1 MARYL
6 NPQKI
11 SLLVLAKLYCEYPA
25 PSSATIPI
33 LTFLTS
39 QLIPEDAA
47 GVGGAKHAD
56 ACVLTLEHFEKILAA
71 HPHRPPGDGPP
82 EGRDETLYDAFLA
95 RLWCI
100 DSLDAL
106 HSFFDALSELV
117 GKPPRNFISASER
130 HHPPPRISL
139 SRTSPLGTFVRRAQL
154 EFARL
159 QFHDVSKLWLALV
172 NYKLPTKDR
181 WQERRRVLDGATL
194 QETRKPWFDENLAGL
209 GLEEQ
214 DGLFRVAYGQLDEM
228 GKEEG
233 LASMDEIEKLLAFQ
247 IDRLQ
252 KYGNRVP
259 DDMRERLR
267 KMLGPTATAP
277 SLAHFVKFF
286 DAWRAGDYTSSF
298 DNLHRYFDYTMQ
310 TRDKT
315 YYQYALLH
323 MAILQADFGCFSEAI
338 AAMNETIATA
348 RENQDMGCLNFS
360 LSWLNHLAKAYPK
373 QIRASGY
380 GGMLGSERD
389 GLAFLK
395 SKAKETKM
403 WSLLSS
409 TLLSEAKMLLSSGS
423 SVPRAF
429 EHIYQSAHLNVV
441 HNIRSNIGSQMLMQA
456 SLYGRLGATDL
467 SDAVCDIL
475 YLCYGNVCPI
485 EDTLRSTCH
494 SAYIRSQAGDYT
506 GAFEILD
513 SINQADHRT
522 LKFHQY
528 ISNYAALLKA
538 KRALRRSDF
547 TAATHLLDALRAFR
561 PTDPE
566 ILYQLTALEV
576 DALTRR
582 GDFAAAF
589 VRLDELAADLKAEDA
604 DIYQRVHLLTLK
616 ATLFAKAGVPEK
628 GFSIAMRASSAAH
641 RARLWPALWEALAAV
656 QTILVELGEFRAA
669 RRLGDAVAPLALEAG
684 DEALCA
690 KLYLALAD
698 ACVGIA
704 GEEQQ
709 QLQYHHQQQQQRE
722 IAPSSTAI
730 NAATSTA
737 ATDGNSSTTSL
748 SAADGGGT
756 AAHQRTLT
764 EAMLFL
770 EKARNCF
777 HAIEDVRGEC
787 ETLAKRA
794 LLEKLRTAM
803 AADDAAGVIPGGG
816 ALGLGQKDD
825 SAAVEEAVAYIGRYK
840 AVMEGDGAAVAETVG

>member
-6 NPQKI
+6 NPQKV
-11 SLLVLAKLYCEYPA
+11 SLLVLAKLYCEFPA

-39 QLIPEDAA
+39 QLISDNAA
-47 GVGGAKHAD
+47 GGGRAKHAD
-56 ACVLTLEHFEKILAA
+56 DCILTLEHFEKILAA
-71 HPHRPPGDGPP
+71 HPHRRPGDDLL

-95 RLWCI
+95 RLWSI

-106 HSFFDALSELV
+106 HGFFDALSELV
-117 GKPPRNFISASER
+117 GKPPRNFISTNER
-130 HHPPPRISL
+130 HHPPPVICL

-159 QFHDVSKLWLALV
+159 QFHDASKLWLALV
-172 NYKLPTKDR
+172 NYKLPTKDW
-181 WQERRRVLDGATL
+181 WQERRRMLDDASP
-194 QETRKPWFDENLAGL
+194 QEASNAWFDENLVGL
-209 GLEEQ
+209 GLEK
-214 DGLFRVAYGQLDEM
+214 DDALFRVAYGQLDEM
-228 GKEEG
+228 SKEEG

-267 KMLGPTATAP
+267 KMLGPTAAAP

-348 RENQDMGCLNFS
+348 RENQDMNCLNFS
-360 LSWLNHLAKAYPK
+360 LSWLNHLVKAYPK

-403 WSLLSS
+403 W
-409 TLLSEAKMLLSSGS
+409 T
-423 SVPRAF
+423 
-429 EHIYQSAHLNVV
+429 
-441 HNIRSNIGSQMLMQA
+441 
-456 SLYGRLGATDL
+456 
-467 SDAVCDIL
+467 
-475 YLCYGNVCPI
+475 
-485 EDTLRSTCH
+485 
-494 SAYIRSQAGDYT
+494 
-506 GAFEILD
+506 
-513 SINQADHRT
+513 
-522 LKFHQY
+522 
-528 ISNYAALLKA
+528 
-538 KRALRRSDF
+538 
-547 TAATHLLDALRAFR
+547 ATHLLDALRAFR

-566 ILYQLTALEV
+566 VLYQLAALEV

-589 VRLDELAADLKAEDA
+589 VRVDELAADLKAEDA
-604 DIYQRVHLLTLK
+604 DVYQRVHLLTLK
-616 ATLFAKAGVPEK
+616 AALFAKAGIPEK

-656 QTILVELGEFRAA
+656 QAILVELGEFRAA

-684 DEALCA
+684 DETLCA

-704 GEEQQ
+704 GEEQHQ
-709 QLQYHHQQQQQRE
+709 HQHQQQQQQRE
-722 IAPSSTAI
+722 TAPSSTAI
-730 NAATSTA
+730 AAA
-737 ATDGNSSTTSL
+737 ASSAPTDGNSSNTFS
-748 SAADGGGT
+748 SAADNGSA
-756 AAHQRTLT
+756 AAHQKSLA

-770 EKARNCF
+770 EKARDCF
-777 HAIEDVRGEC
+777 RSIEDVRGEC
-787 ETLAKRA
+787 ETIAKRA
-794 LLEKLRTAM
+794 LLEKLRTAT
-803 AADDAAGVIPGGG
+803 ASNDGGGPIPGGG
-816 ALGLGQKDD
+816 ALGHGQKDD
-825 SAAVEEAVAYIGRYK
+825 AAAVEEAVAYIGRYK
-840 AVMEGDGAAVAETVG
+840 AVMEGDGASAETVG

>member
-6 NPQKI
+6 NPQKV
-11 SLLVLAKLYCEYPA
+11 SLLVLAKLYCEFPA

-33 LTFLTS
+33 LAFLTS
-39 QLIPEDAA
+39 QLISDNAA
-47 GVGGAKHAD
+47 GGGRAKHAD
-56 ACVLTLEHFEKILAA
+56 DCILTLEHFEKILAA
-71 HPHRPPGDGPP
+71 HPHRRPGNDLL

-95 RLWCI
+95 RLWSI

-106 HSFFDALSELV
+106 HGFFDALSELV
-117 GKPPRNFISASER
+117 GKPPRNFISTNER
-130 HHPPPRISL
+130 HHPPPVICL

-159 QFHDVSKLWLALV
+159 QFHDASKLWLALV
-172 NYKLPTKDR
+172 NYKLPTKDW
-181 WQERRRVLDGATL
+181 WQERRRMLDDASPR
-194 QETRKPWFDENLAGL
+194 EASNPWFDENLVGL
-209 GLEEQ
+209 GLKK
-214 DGLFRVAYGQLDEM
+214 DDALFRVAYGQLDEM
-228 GKEEG
+228 SKEEG

-267 KMLGPTATAP
+267 KMLGPTAAAP
-277 SLAHFVKFF
+277 SLAHFVKLAPICAELQRFF

-348 RENQDMGCLNFS
+348 RENQDMNCLNFS
-360 LSWLNHLAKAYPK
+360 LSWLNHLVKAYPK

-403 WSLLSS
+403 WS
-409 TLLSEAKMLLSSGS
+409 
-423 SVPRAF
+423 
-429 EHIYQSAHLNVV
+429 
-441 HNIRSNIGSQMLMQA
+441 
-456 SLYGRLGATDL
+456 ATDL

-475 YLCYGNVCPI
+475 HLCYGNVCPI
-485 EDTLRSTCH
+485 EDILRSTCH
-494 SAYIRSQAGDYT
+494 SAYIRSQAGDYS

-566 ILYQLTALEV
+566 VLYQLAVLEV

-589 VRLDELAADLKAEDA
+589 VRVDELAADLKAEDA
-604 DIYQRVHLLTLK
+604 DVYQRVHLLTLK
-616 ATLFAKAGVPEK
+616 AALFAKAGIPEK

-656 QTILVELGEFRAA
+656 QAILVELGEFRAA

-698 ACVGIA
+698 ACVGVA
-704 GEEQQ
+704 GEEQHQ
-709 QLQYHHQQQQQRE
+709 HQQQQQRE
-722 IAPSSTAI
+722 TAPSSNAI
-730 NAATSTA
+730 AAA
-737 ATDGNSSTTSL
+737 ASSAPIDGNSSNTSSSTAESG
-748 SAADGGGT
+748 SA
-756 AAHQRTLT
+756 AAHQKSLA

-770 EKARNCF
+770 EKARDCF
-777 HAIEDVRGEC
+777 RSIEDVRGEC
-787 ETLAKRA
+787 ETIAKRA
-794 LLEKLRTAM
+794 LLEKLRTAT
-803 AADDAAGVIPGGG
+803 ASNDGGGPVPGGG
-816 ALGLGQKDD
+816 ALGHGQKDD
-825 SAAVEEAVAYIGRYK
+825 AAAVEEAVAYIGRYK
-840 AVMEGDGAAVAETVG
+840 AVMEGDGASAETVG

>member
-6 NPQKI
+6 NPQKV
-11 SLLVLAKLYCEYPA
+11 SLLVLAKLYCEIPA

-39 QLIPEDAA
+39 QLISDNAA
-47 GVGGAKHAD
+47 GGGRAKHAD
-56 ACVLTLEHFEKILAA
+56 DCILTLEHFEKILAA
-71 HPHRPPGDGPP
+71 HPHRRPGDDLLD
-82 EGRDETLYDAFLA
+82 GRDETLYDAFLA
-95 RLWCI
+95 RLWSI

-106 HSFFDALSELV
+106 HGFFDALSELV
-117 GKPPRNFISASER
+117 GKPRRNFISTNER
-130 HHPPPRISL
+130 HHPPPVICL

-159 QFHDVSKLWLALV
+159 QFHDASKLWLALV
-172 NYKLPTKDR
+172 NYKLPTKDW
-181 WQERRRVLDGATL
+181 WQERRRMLDDASP
-194 QETRKPWFDENLAGL
+194 QEAPNPWFDENLVGL
-209 GLEEQ
+209 GLEK
-214 DGLFRVAYGQLDEM
+214 DDALFRVAYGQLDEM
-228 GKEEG
+228 SKEEG

-267 KMLGPTATAP
+267 KMLGPTAAAP

-348 RENQDMGCLNFS
+348 RENQDMNCLNFS
-360 LSWLNHLAKAYPK
+360 LSWLNHLVKAYPK

-409 TLLSEAKMLLSSGS
+409 TLLSEAKMLLSNVGF
-423 SVPRAF
+423 RALF
-429 EHIYQSAHLNVV
+429 DQCLLTEFP
-441 HNIRSNIGSQMLMQA
+441 
-456 SLYGRLGATDL
+456 GATDL

-475 YLCYGNVCPI
+475 HLCYGNVCPI
-485 EDTLRSTCH
+485 EDILRSTCH
-494 SAYIRSQAGDYT
+494 SAYIRSQAGDYA

-566 ILYQLTALEV
+566 VLYQLAALEV
-576 DALTRR
+576 DALTRH

-589 VRLDELAADLKAEDA
+589 MRVDELAADLKAEDA
-604 DIYQRVHLLTLK
+604 DVYQRVHLLTLK
-616 ATLFAKAGVPEK
+616 AALFAKAGIPEK

-656 QTILVELGEFRAA
+656 QAILVELGEFRAA

-704 GEEQQ
+704 GEEQHQ
-709 QLQYHHQQQQQRE
+709 HQHQQQQQRE
-722 IAPSSTAI
+722 TAPSSNAI
-730 NAATSTA
+730 AAA
-737 ATDGNSSTTSL
+737 ASSAPTDGNSSNTSSSTAESG
-748 SAADGGGT
+748 SA
-756 AAHQRTLT
+756 AAHQKSLT

-770 EKARNCF
+770 EKARDCF
-777 HAIEDVRGEC
+777 RSIEDVRGEC
-787 ETLAKRA
+787 ETIAKRA
-794 LLEKLRTAM
+794 LLEKLRTVTASN
-803 AADDAAGVIPGGG
+803 DGGGPIPGGG
-816 ALGLGQKDD
+816 ALGHGQKDD
-825 SAAVEEAVAYIGRYK
+825 AAAVEEAVAYIGRYK
-840 AVMEGDGAAVAETVG
+840 AVMEGDGASAETVG

>member
-11 SLLVLAKLYCEYPA
+11 SLLVLAKLYCEASA
-25 PSSATIPI
+25 PSPATIPI

-39 QLIPEDAA
+39 QLISDNAA
-47 GVGGAKHAD
+47 PGGGPKSAD
-56 ACVLTLEHFEKILAA
+56 DCILTLKHFEKVLAA
-71 HPHRPPGDGPP
+71 HAYLAGDPHSENRG
-82 EGRDETLYDAFLA
+82 ETLYDAFLD

-100 DSLDAL
+100 DTLDAL
-106 HSFFDALSELV
+106 HSFFDGLSELL
-117 GKPPRNFISASER
+117 GKPPRNFISSTER
-130 HHPPPRISL
+130 KHPPPRIFL
-139 SRTSPLGTFVRRAQL
+139 SRTSPLGIFVRRAQL

-159 QFHDVSKLWLALV
+159 QFHDASKLWLALV
-172 NYKLPTKDR
+172 NYKLPTADWWR
-181 WQERRRVLDGATL
+181 ERRRALDGPS
-194 QETRKPWFDENLAGL
+194 QSGKPCFDENLVGL
-209 GLEEQ
+209 GLEKG

-228 GKEEG
+228 SEEEG
-233 LASMDEIEKLLAFQ
+233 LASVDEIEKLLAFQ

-259 DDMRERLR
+259 DDMRDRLR
-267 KMLGPTATAP
+267 NMLGPTAAVP

-338 AAMNETIATA
+338 ATMNETIATA
-348 RENQDMGCLNFS
+348 RENQDMSCLNFS

-395 SKAKETKM
+395 SKARETKM

-409 TLLSEAKMLLSSGS
+409 TLLSESKMLLSNGS

-475 YLCYGNVCPI
+475 RICYGNVCPI
-485 EDTLRSTCH
+485 EDILRSTCH
-494 SAYIRSQAGDYT
+494 SAYIRSQAGDYA

-513 SINQADHRT
+513 SINQTDHRT

-528 ISNYAALLKA
+528 ISNYAALLKT
-538 KRALRRSDF
+538 KQALRRSDF
-547 TAATHLLDALRAFR
+547 TAATHFLDALRAFR

-566 ILYQLTALEV
+566 VLYQLSILEV

-589 VRLDELAADLKAEDA
+589 VRVDELAADLKAEDA
-604 DIYQRVHLLTLK
+604 DVYQRVYLLTLK
-616 ATLFAKAGVPEK
+616 AALFAKAGVPEK
-628 GFSIAMRASSAAH
+628 GFSVAMRAASAAH

-656 QTILVELGEFRAA
+656 QAILVELGEFRAA
-669 RRLGDAVAPLALEAG
+669 RRLGDAIAPLALEAG

-698 ACVGIA
+698 SCVGIA

-709 QLQYHHQQQQQRE
+709 QLQHHHQQQQQQRE
-722 IAPSSTAI
+722 VATSSS
-730 NAATSTA
+730 NALSTA
-737 ATDGNSSTTSL
+737 ASTAAADGNSPTASS
-748 SAADGGGT
+748 SARIEGGGAT
-756 AAHQRTLT
+756 HQKTLA

-770 EKARNCF
+770 EKARDCF
-777 HAIEDVRGEC
+777 RAIEDVRGEC

-794 LLEKLRTAM
+794 LLEKLRPAM
-803 AADDAAGVIPGGG
+803 AADDGGGLIPGGG
-816 ALGLGQKDD
+816 ALGHGQKDD
-825 SAAVEEAVAYIGRYK
+825 AAAVEEAVAYIGRYK
-840 AVMEGDGAAVAETVG
+840 AVMEGDGAAAAETVG

>member
-6 NPQKI
+6 NPQKV
-11 SLLVLAKLYCEYPA
+11 SLLVLAKLYCEFPA

-39 QLIPEDAA
+39 QLISDNAA
-47 GVGGAKHAD
+47 GGGRAKHAD
-56 ACVLTLEHFEKILAA
+56 DCILTLEHFEKILAA
-71 HPHRPPGDGPP
+71 HPHRRPGDDLL

-95 RLWCI
+95 RLWSI

-106 HSFFDALSELV
+106 HGFFDALSELV
-117 GKPPRNFISASER
+117 GKPPRNFISTNER
-130 HHPPPRISL
+130 HHPPPVICL

-159 QFHDVSKLWLALV
+159 QFHDASKLWLALV
-172 NYKLPTKDR
+172 NYKLPTKDW
-181 WQERRRVLDGATL
+181 WQERRRMLDDASP
-194 QETRKPWFDENLAGL
+194 QEASNAWFDENLVGL
-209 GLEEQ
+209 GLEK
-214 DGLFRVAYGQLDEM
+214 DDALFRVAYGQLDEM
-228 GKEEG
+228 SKEEG

-267 KMLGPTATAP
+267 KMLGPTAAAP

-348 RENQDMGCLNFS
+348 RENQDMNCLNFS
-360 LSWLNHLAKAYPK
+360 LSWLNHLVKAYPK

-409 TLLSEAKMLLSSGS
+409 TLLSEAKMLLSNGS

-441 HNIRSNIGSQMLMQA
+441 HNIRSNISSQMLMQA

-475 YLCYGNVCPI
+475 HLCYGNVCPI
-485 EDTLRSTCH
+485 EDILRSTCH
-494 SAYIRSQAGDYT
+494 SAYIRSQAGDYA

-522 LKFHQY
+522 LKIHQY

-566 ILYQLTALEV
+566 VLYQLATLEV

-589 VRLDELAADLKAEDA
+589 VRVDELAADLKAEDA
-604 DIYQRVHLLTLK
+604 DVYQRVHLLTLK
-616 ATLFAKAGVPEK
+616 AALFAKAGIPEK

-656 QTILVELGEFRAA
+656 QAILVELGEFRAA

-684 DEALCA
+684 DETLCA

-704 GEEQQ
+704 GEEQHQ
-709 QLQYHHQQQQQRE
+709 HQHQQQQQQRE
-722 IAPSSTAI
+722 TAPSSTAI
-730 NAATSTA
+730 AAA
-737 ATDGNSSTTSL
+737 ASSAPTDGNSSNTFS
-748 SAADGGGT
+748 SAAENGSA
-756 AAHQRTLT
+756 AAHQKSLA

-770 EKARNCF
+770 EKARDCF
-777 HAIEDVRGEC
+777 RSIEDVRGEC
-787 ETLAKRA
+787 ETIAKRA
-794 LLEKLRTAM
+794 LLEKLRTAT
-803 AADDAAGVIPGGG
+803 ASNDGGGPIPGGG
-816 ALGLGQKDD
+816 ALGHGQKDD
-825 SAAVEEAVAYIGRYK
+825 AAAVEEAVAYIGRYK
-840 AVMEGDGAAVAETVG
+840 AVMEGDGASAETVG